1 MASNMSTP
9 LHGVSHASWR
19 WMTRLF
25 HVAATLLFA
34 ARFAQ
39 AACIPEDTTHLPNQQ
54 PNQDALAVLLRAQDQ
69 CPLTTLDFLNLVEC
83 GGGRLEP
90 TLVNFQGFNDPDDGN
105 FFLFEIVSGQLAG
118 TKVERGDFLFGHFLG
133 PDPRDQSRLSLLT
146 SGLLIEAIAW
156 DPSKQ
161 MFNFDELTE
170 GCKPTGANWCYRGDS
185 SFVLFKTLNF
195 STGKTLGNGPFTIGC
210 AAPGVT

>member
-39 AACIPEDTTHLPNQQ
+39 AACIPEDMTHLPNQQ

-83 GGGRLEP
+83 GGGAAG
-90 TLVNFQGFNDPDDGN
+90 THD
-105 FFLFEIVSGQLAG
+105 GQL
-118 TKVERGDFLFGHFLG
+118 
-133 PDPRDQSRLSLLT
+133 SRLQR
-146 SGLLIEAIAW
+146 
-156 DPSKQ
+156 P
-161 MFNFDELTE
+161 
-170 GCKPTGANWCYRGDS
+170 R
-185 SFVLFKTLNF
+185 
-195 STGKTLGNGPFTIGC
+195 
-210 AAPGVT
+210 